1 MNLMNRFYFHIRR
14 GQVTVRD
21 RDGVELVSDREA
33 VDRARQIRA
42 SEEVKGADKGMII
55 VDRKFHTMLQVPFCG
70 RAHEIRQP

>member
-21 RDGVELVSDREA
+21 RDGVALVSDREA
-33 VDRARQIRA
+33 VDRAWQIRA
-42 SEEVKGADKGMII
+42 SEEVKGADNGMII